1 MKNKAMKQR
10 VLLTALLTL
19 IISGA
24 AAQNSQVLYFMN
36 LPQNHLLNPALR
48 PTNTVYVGL
57 PALTGININ
66 VKNNFLN
73 FSDILSE
80 GMKIDE
86 SSFPFLNADFDADR
100 FIGRLRDL
108 NYLEPTASI
117 QVLGLGFSAGQNKD
131 LYIFLDVTEHVNA
144 SMVFP
149 RDLMKL
155 AFLGNEDLAGQTFD
169 LSDTKAELSY
179 YREIGI
185 GASKN
190 INTKLRFGARA
201 RLLFGIATA
210 SFHNNAMNLTVNE
223 DGTNTLD
230 ANMALDISGPVHFFL
245 DSENHIEN
253 AEFADEQFDS
263 SKGVINFLTNTRNAG
278 FGLDLGAEY
287 AVNDRITLSAAITDV
302 GFIKWK
308 SDLSN
313 LEAYGNVELSGIDFQ
328 DVREN
333 SATFDD
339 VTNRL
344 IDSLKNAFIF
354 TNVEKPFTTKL
365 PVGFTIGGKYDL
377 NDIFSIGLL
386 SYSRITGQQVKEALT
401 VSANMN
407 LANSLYTTLAYT
419 ACNNS
424 YNNLGLGLGFRA
436 SVFQLYFLFDKIPL
450 SWKKAGT
457 ADESVT
463 LPANWNTMHARFG
476 MNLVFGN
483 RQGRRM

>member
-1 MKNKAMKQR
+1 MKNRAIKQR
-10 VLLTALLTL
+10 VLLTAIFML
-19 IISGA
+19 IITGA

-48 PTNTVYVGL
+48 PTNSVYVGL

-66 VKNNFLN
+66 VRNNFLS
-73 FSDILSE
+73 FSDIFSE

-86 SSFPFLNADFDADR
+86 SAIPFLNADFDADR
-100 FIGRLRDL
+100 FIGRLRDI
-108 NYLEPTASI
+108 NYLEPTASV
-117 QVLGLGFSAGQNKD
+117 QLLGLGFSAGQEKD
-131 LYIFLDVTEHVNA
+131 LYIFLDITERIDAN
-144 SMVFP
+144 MVFP

-155 AFLGNEDLAGQTFD
+155 VFSGNEDLAGQTFD
-169 LSDTKAELSY
+169 LSDMKADLSY

-190 INTKLRFGARA
+190 INSKLRFGARA
-201 RLLFGIATA
+201 RLLFGLATA
-210 SFHNNAMNLTVNE
+210 SFQNYSMNLTVN
-223 DGTNTLD
+223 DDLTNTLD
-230 ANMALDISGPVHFFL
+230 ANMALDFSGPVRFFL
-245 DSENHIEN
+245 DPENHIEN
-253 AEFADEQFDS
+253 IEFADEQFDS
-263 SKGVINFLTNTRNAG
+263 SQGVMNFLTNTRNAG

-333 SATFDD
+333 TATFDD
-339 VTNRL
+339 VTNSL
-344 IDSLKNAFIF
+344 IESVKDAFIF
-354 TNVEKPFTTKL
+354 TNVEKRFTTKL

-377 NDIFSIGLL
+377 NDKFSLGLL
-386 SYSRITGQQVKEALT
+386 SYSRIAGQKVKEALT

-419 ACNNS
+419 VCNNS

-436 SVFQLYFLFDKIPL
+436 SVFQFYFLFDKIPL

-457 ADESVT
+457 GGGSVS
-463 LPANWNTMHARFG
+463 LPANWNTLHARFG

-483 RQGRRM
+483 RQGRGM

>member
-1 MKNKAMKQR
+1 MKNRTIKQR
-10 VLLTALLTL
+10 LFLTLAVTL
-19 IISGA
+19 IITGA
-24 AAQNSQVLYFMN
+24 PAQNSQVLYFMN

-57 PALTGININ
+57 PGLTGININ
-66 VKNNFLN
+66 VRNNFLN

-86 SSFPFLNADFDADR
+86 STIPFLREDFDADR
-100 FIGRLRDL
+100 FMSRLRDL
-108 NYLEPTASI
+108 NYLEPATSI
-117 QVLGLGFSAGQNKD
+117 QVLGVGFSAGQDKD
-131 LYIFLDVTEHVNA
+131 LYLFLDVTEHINA

-155 AFLGNEDLAGQTFD
+155 AFMGNKDLAGQTFD
-169 LSDTKAELSY
+169 LSDMRADMSY

-190 INTKLRFGARA
+190 INQKLRFGARA
-201 RLLFGIATA
+201 RLLFGLATA
-210 SFHNNAMNLTVNE
+210 SFQNYAMNLTVDE

-230 ANMALDISGPVHFFL
+230 ANMALDFSGPVRFFL
-245 DSENHIEN
+245 DSQNHIEN
-253 AEFADEQFDS
+253 IEFADEQFDS
-263 SKGVINFLTNTRNAG
+263 SKGVTNFLTNTRNAG

-287 AVNDRITLSAAITDV
+287 AVNDQLTLSAAITDV

-313 LEAYGNVELSGIDFQ
+313 LEAYGNVKLSGLDFG

-333 SATFDD
+333 SATFDE
-339 VTNRL
+339 VTNSM

-365 PVGFTIGGKYDL
+365 PVGFTVGGKFDL
-377 NDIFSIGLL
+377 NDKFSLGLL
-386 SYSRITGQQVKEALT
+386 SYTRITSRKVQEAITL
-401 VSANMN
+401 SANMN

-419 ACNNS
+419 ACNNN
-424 YNNLGLGLGFRA
+424 YTNLGLGLGFRA
-436 SVFQLYFLFDKIPL
+436 SVFQFYFLFDKIPL

-457 ADESVT
+457 TGESVT
-463 LPANWNTMHARFG
+463 LPANWNTLHSRFG
-476 MNLVFGN
+476 INLVFGN
-483 RQGRRM
+483 KQNRRM

>member
-1 MKNKAMKQR
+1 MKKGTIKQR
-10 VLLTALLTL
+10 LFLTL
-19 IISGA
+19 AVTLLITGA
-24 AAQNSQVLYFMN
+24 SAQNSQVLYFMN

-48 PTNTVYVGL
+48 PTNTIYVGL
-57 PALTGININ
+57 PALTGINLN
-66 VKNNFLN
+66 VRNNFLN
-73 FSDILSE
+73 FSDVFAE

-86 SSFPFLNADFDADR
+86 STIPFLREDFDADR
-100 FIGRLRDL
+100 FISRLRDL
-108 NYLEPTASI
+108 NYLEQSTSI
-117 QVLGLGFSAGQNKD
+117 QVLGLGFSAGQDKD
-131 LYIFLDVTEHVNA
+131 LYLFLDITEHINA

-155 AFLGNEDLAGQTFD
+155 AFMGNKDLENQTFD
-169 LSDTKAELSY
+169 LSDMRADMSY

-190 INTKLRFGARA
+190 INQKLRVGATA
-201 RLLFGIATA
+201 RLLFGLATA
-210 SFHNNAMNLTVNE
+210 SFQNYAMDLTVNE

-230 ANMALDISGPVHFFL
+230 ANMALDFSGPVRFFL

-253 AEFADEQFDS
+253 VEFADEQFDS
-263 SKGVINFLTNTRNAG
+263 SKGVTNFLTNARNAG

-287 AVNDRITLSAAITDV
+287 AVNDQLTLSAAITDV

-313 LEAYGNVELSGIDFQ
+313 LEAYGNVELNGLDFG

-339 VTNRL
+339 VTNSL

-354 TNVEKPFTTKL
+354 ANVEKRFTTKL
-365 PVGFTIGGKYDL
+365 PVGFTVGGKFDL
-377 NDIFSIGLL
+377 NDKFSIGLL
-386 SYSRITGQQVKEALT
+386 SYTRVNGVQLKEALT
-401 VSANMN
+401 LSANMN

-419 ACNNS
+419 AANNS
-424 YNNLGLGLGFRA
+424 YTNLGLGLGFRA

-450 SWKKAGT
+450 SWKRAGT
-457 ADESVT
+457 SGESVT
-463 LPANWNTMHARFG
+463 LPANWHTLHARFG

-483 RQGRRM
+483 KQGRRM